1 MAWQTSDCVQR
12 GHKKADHLRPRGW
25 QGGGSPLIPPPFRV
39 EVHAPQTPLV
49 GADSP
54 PRASDEVGQVVA
66 SRTHLAARQAVE
78 QAVGEGAGDSDRLGR
93 IRPLRASLIGPHR
106 EGHVGADHAGGEFE
120 DLDALAGGR
129 LVEASGQP
137 HERGLGR
144 VVRTRPGGVLH
155 GRARGEIED
164 PPSPVGDHR
173 RDDPPLDEEGRAKI
187 DLQGT
192 PPVLGV
198 GLPRGRLLPQDSRAV
213 DDHVDRAVGERD
225 VEHRL
230 DVAGFGQLG
239 PHGAHPGAR
248 LLAGGGDGAERGD
261 LPGHEHEAPAGAG
274 QPLGQMPA
282 DPPRGAGEEDAL
294 ARLHAR
300 SSAPKALRA
309 ALSTRLRTR
318 AVSSAVRVASPR
330 RRSAKARDFLPS
342 ATCSPV

>member
-25 QGGGSPLIPPPFRV
+25 QGGGSPLIWQGGGSPLIPPPFRV
-39 EVHAPQTPLV
+39 EAPRVEVRAPQTPLV

-78 QAVGEGAGDSDRLGR
+78 QAVGEGAGDGDRLGR

-120 DLDALAGGR
+120 DLDTLAGGR

-144 VVRTRPGGVLH
+144 VVCARPGGVLH
-155 GRARGEIED
+155 GRARGEVED

-187 DLQGT
+187 DLQGA

-248 LLAGGGDGAERGD
+248 LLAGGGDGVE
-261 LPGHEHEAPAGAG
+261 
-274 QPLGQMPA
+274 
-282 DPPRGAGEEDAL
+282 
-294 ARLHAR
+294 
-300 SSAPKALRA
+300 
-309 ALSTRLRTR
+309 
-318 AVSSAVRVASPR
+318 
-330 RRSAKARDFLPS
+330 
-342 ATCSPV
+342 